1 MEPITTAAI
10 AAGGIAAA
18 SGLLDTGVNAWSGFE
33 QQKRNFEEAQ
43 RARDFEKYMASNK
56 YQLMVSDL
64 QKAGLN
70 PSLAL
75 GSATGGAGASAPTGV
90 STASGVGSNIG
101 GKIMSAVNSYIGAS
115 LKNKENEKLLY
126 SSLKA
131 ELSSY
136 SAKNWKQEAQSLGWD
151 TL

>member
-1 MEPITTAAI
+1 MSATLL
-10 AAGGIAAA
+10 AGAAA
-18 SGLLDTGVNAWSGFE
+18 LGAGLSLADTGINTWSGFE

-75 GSATGGAGASAPTGV
+75 GSASGGAGASAPTGV
-90 STASGVGSNIG
+90 SSASGVGSNIG
-101 GKIMSAVNSYIGAS
+101 GKVMNAVSSYISAS

-136 SAKNWKQEAQSLGWD
+136 SAKNWKQEAESFGWD